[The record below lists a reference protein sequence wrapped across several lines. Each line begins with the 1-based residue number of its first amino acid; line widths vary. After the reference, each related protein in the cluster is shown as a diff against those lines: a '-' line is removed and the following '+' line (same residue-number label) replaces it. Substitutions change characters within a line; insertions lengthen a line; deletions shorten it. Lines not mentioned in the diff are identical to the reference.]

1 MGKQKK
7 DGRSFNCFLD
17 RNLFYRLEL
26 YADQMGQTKTL
37 AIERILKE
45 HLDASGI
52 PAVVENVPEK
62 EAPK

>member
-17 RNLFYRLEL
+17 RNLFNRLEM
-26 YADQMGQTKTL
+26 YAERKGQTKTL
-37 AIERILKE
+37 ALERILKE

-52 PAVVENVPEK
+52 PAIVEDEMEINE
-62 EAPK
+62 